1 MKRIFWVIGLVASS
15 LPTFAGHGGHSNLI
29 NYARLGIKIPVTNWI
44 EPDQSAGLAIEYRPS
59 RGIGVQLETR
69 YIFSSFVSGTRT
81 LNSVKGFVSNV
92 ECRFYDQY
100 YDTRGWTRY
109 IGLQGHFKMATKEI
123 DEWEDRGSYQEQKP
137 YTIQKNNAGICGIV
151 GVSKV
156 NHVIGQD
163 FTIGLGAQLKNIT
176 IAPDNHFQSFDSYQL
191 RHGEFGPGVY
201 LRIFISYKITGL
213 FFKVSSDSN

>member
-1 MKRIFWVIGLVASS
+1 MKQLLCVIGILAISW
-15 LPTFAGHGGHSNLI
+15 PAFCRNGHHDNLI
-29 NYARLGIKIPVTNWI
+29 EYARLGIKIPVTNWI

-59 RGIGVQLETR
+59 RGIGIQLETR

-81 LNSVKGFVSNV
+81 LKSAQGFVSNL

-123 DEWEDRGSYQEQKP
+123 DEWEDRGSYQAQKN
-137 YTIQKNNAGICGIV
+137 YTIQKNNTGICAIL

-156 NHVIGQD
+156 NHMIGQD
-163 FTIGLGAQLKNIT
+163 LTLGIGLQLKNISIT
-176 IAPDNHFQSFDSYQL
+176 PDYHLQSFESYQL